1 MTVSDGQDAPGDL
14 RLELAGGPFNLNVQ
28 LQNAGGT
35 VRATVSANCS
45 QPTGT
50 HAVSVRVRNSANLT
64 DVDDFNVIVQEDPA
78 PTLGTYTNLT
88 VVAGLSGLVTPSA
101 APADANGNLVSVTV
115 APTSLSGGTQVR
127 INQTTGR
134 VTVDAGANAPAATHE
149 ITVTARDRCNK
160 SAKQTFLLTIARTP
174 PAIASLR
181 TYPVTTQGGTSAPL
195 DVATVSDLQDA
206 AGTLRVSGVNVP
218 GIAVTATNTNGT
230 VSVRATAG
238 CTVGAGTYRAG
249 VEVKDSD
256 NMVTTMPLDVAVNL
270 NPPPVLGTY
279 LDTGVTVG
287 STVVIYPSASPTDPN
302 NTVSLS
308 VTPPILQG
316 GGLVWVNPN
325 GQVTVQTFSNFTTPG
340 ITYPVQVTATD
351 SCGAAATRTFK
362 LTIRPLACPTE
373 RSTLLAAD
381 TGNDRIQRS
390 NGVAWN
396 VVGSMI
402 GGNGL
407 GQFRTPEAVVASADL
422 RTIYVAD
429 TGNRRIQWSRDGG
442 ATWAVFASGLTPN
455 GLVLDRDGHLY
466 VSEAGENRVSRYHGG
481 VPGSPV
487 ALATAGNG
495 AGQVD
500 NPNGLAIDCRM
511 TLYIADT
518 GNDRIL
524 SVLTADAAML
534 PNTGTVVASAGAG
547 LNPPQVL
554 APQGVGVNNAGTL
567 FVADTG
573 NDRVL
578 QFAANL
584 ASAAALCTAGAALGQ
599 VQDPEG
605 VTISAFGVGA
615 LGGGPSV
622 IVSDTG
628 NDRIEGIRMPVA
640 AGTWL
645 LVPPPLGGGPG
656 GAVGQFKDPSKVR

>member
-1 MTVSDGQDAPGDL
+1 
-14 RLELAGGPFNLNVQ
+14 
-28 LQNAGGT
+28 
-35 VRATVSANCS
+35 
-45 QPTGT
+45 
-50 HAVSVRVRNSANLT
+50 
-64 DVDDFNVIVQEDPA
+64 
-78 PTLGTYTNLT
+78 
-88 VVAGLSGLVTPSA
+88 
-101 APADANGNLVSVTV
+101 
-115 APTSLSGGTQVR
+115 
-127 INQTTGR
+127 
-134 VTVDAGANAPAATHE
+134 
-149 ITVTARDRCNK
+149 
-160 SAKQTFLLTIARTP
+160 
-174 PAIASLR
+174 
-181 TYPVTTQGGTSAPL
+181 VTTQGGTSAPL
-195 DVATVSDLQDA
+195 DVATVSDLQEA
-206 AGTLRVSGVNVP
+206 AANLRVSGVNLP
-218 GIAVTATNTNGT
+218 GITLAATNTNGT
-230 VSVRATAG
+230 VSVRATAA
-238 CTVGAGTYRAG
+238 CTVDATTYTAG

-256 NMVTTMPLDVAVNL
+256 NMATTMPLDVTVNL

-287 STVVIYPSASPTDPN
+287 STVVIHPSAPPTDPN

-308 VTPPILQG
+308 VTPSILQG

-325 GQVTVQTFSNFTTPG
+325 GQVTVQTFANFTVARP
-340 ITYPVQVTATD
+340 YLVQVTATD
-351 SCGAAATRTFK
+351 ACGATATRTFK
-362 LTIRPLACPTE
+362 LTVRPLACPTE

-381 TGNDRIQRS
+381 TGNDRIQRFH
-390 NGVAWN
+390 GVAWS
-396 VVGSMI
+396 VIGSMI

-407 GQFRTPEAVVASADL
+407 GQFRTPEAVVASTDL

-442 ATWAVFASGLTPN
+442 ASWAVFASGLTPT
-455 GLVLDRDGHLY
+455 GLALDRDGHLY

-481 VPGSPV
+481 VPGVPV
-487 ALATAGNG
+487 TLATAGNG

-554 APQGVGVNNAGTL
+554 APQGVAVNNAGTL

-578 QFAANL
+578 QLAANL
-584 ASAAALCTAGAALGQ
+584 ASAAALCTAGAGFGQ

-605 VTISAFGVGA
+605 VTISAFAAGP

-622 IVSDTG
+622 VVSDTG

-640 AGTWL
+640 ANAWL